1 VIRALITRERPAVRP
16 WQRVAARIAQ
26 LIATPAHQARLDR
39 RPPGVCA
46 TARGR
51 CR

>member
-1 VIRALITRERPAVRP
+1 MIRALITRERPAVRP
-16 WQRVAARIAQ
+16 WERVVRRIAQ
-26 LIATPAHQARLDR
+26 LIATPSHQAQLTR